1 MNKILSLLLAAAL
14 STSAFADDDKHE
26 MKHHDGGQM
35 KHADMNHDHGAEHD
49 HGANHEHG
57 SHDDHNAVAHDHG
70 AMAMN
75 AATITHTDEIS
86 AALAN
91 GGAPVVVDVLGVV
104 CDFCA
109 TAMNKIFSKRD
120 EVAAIYVDLDK
131 KTLSLVIT
139 DGSDLSDKQ
148 IEKLAKQAGYRIA
161 AIRRDSEAMGG

>member
-1 MNKILSLLLAAAL
+1 MNKIISLFIAAAL

-26 MKHHDGGQM
+26 MKHHGGDQM
-35 KHADMNHDHGAEHD
+35 NHAGMNHDYAAEHD
-49 HGANHEHG
+49 HGSHDHNAMAHEHG
-57 SHDDHNAVAHDHG
+57 DMV
-70 AMAMN
+70 MN
-75 AATITHTDEIS
+75 TATITHTDEIS

-109 TAMNKIFSKRD
+109 TAMNKIFGKRD
-120 EVAAIYVDLDK
+120 EVAALYVDLDK
-131 KTLSLVIT
+131 KTLSLVIN

>member
-1 MNKILSLLLAAAL
+1 MNKTIPLLIAATL

-26 MKHHDGGQM
+26 MKHHGGDQM

-49 HGANHEHG
+49 HGANHEHE
-57 SHDDHNAVAHDHG
+57 SHDHNAMAHDHG
-70 AMAMN
+70 DMAMK

>member
-14 STSAFADDDKHE
+14 STSAFADDDKYE
-26 MKHHDGGQM
+26 MKHHYGGQM

-57 SHDDHNAVAHDHG
+57 SRDHG

-104 CDFCA
+104 CDFCT
-109 TAMNKIFSKRD
+109 TAMNKVFSKRD

>member
-1 MNKILSLLLAAAL
+1 MNKTVPLFIAAAL
-14 STSAFADDDKHE
+14 ATSAFADDDKQE
-26 MKHHDGGQM
+26 MKHHGDGQM
-35 KHADMNHDHGAEHD
+35 NHADMNHAHGAEHD
-49 HGANHEHG
+49 HGANHG
-57 SHDDHNAVAHDHG
+57 D
-70 AMAMN
+70 MAMI
-75 AATITHTDEIS
+75 AATITHTNEIS

-109 TAMNKIFSKRD
+109 TAMNKVFSKRD

-131 KTLSLVIT
+131 KTLNLVIN

-161 AIRRDSEAMGG
+161 AIRRDNEAMGG

>member
-35 KHADMNHDHGAEHD
+35 NHDHGAEHD

-57 SHDDHNAVAHDHG
+57 DMG
-70 AMAMN
+70 MN

-86 AALAN
+86 TALAN

>member
-14 STSAFADDDKHE
+14 STSAFADDDKYE

-57 SHDDHNAVAHDHG
+57 SRDHG

>member
-35 KHADMNHDHGAEHD
+35 THAGMNHDHGAEHD

-57 SHDDHNAVAHDHG
+57 DMG
-70 AMAMN
+70 MN

-86 AALAN
+86 TALAN

-131 KTLSLVIT
+131 KTLSLVIN

-161 AIRRDSEAMGG
+161 AIRRDSEALGG

>member
-35 KHADMNHDHGAEHD
+35 MHAGMNHDHGAEHD

-57 SHDDHNAVAHDHG
+57 SRDHG

-131 KTLSLVIT
+131 KTLSLVIN

>member
-14 STSAFADDDKHE
+14 STSAFADDDKNE
-26 MKHHDGGQM
+26 MKHHYGGQM

-57 SHDDHNAVAHDHG
+57 SRDHG

>member
-14 STSAFADDDKHE
+14 STSAFAHDDKYE
-26 MKHHDGGQM
+26 MKHHYGGQM

-57 SHDDHNAVAHDHG
+57 SRDHG

>member
-1 MNKILSLLLAAAL
+1 MNKTIPLLIAATL

-26 MKHHDGGQM
+26 MKHHGGAQM
-35 KHADMNHDHGAEHD
+35 KHAGMHHDHGAEHD
-49 HGANHEHG
+49 HGSHDHNAMAHEHG
-57 SHDDHNAVAHDHG
+57 DMV
-70 AMAMN
+70 MN
-75 AATITHTDEIS
+75 TATITHTDEIS

-109 TAMNKIFSKRD
+109 TAMNKIFGKRD
-120 EVAAIYVDLDK
+120 EVAALYVDLDK
-131 KTLSLVIT
+131 KTLSLVIN

>member
-1 MNKILSLLLAAAL
+1 MNKTISLVIAAAL
-14 STSAFADDDKHE
+14 STSAYADDGKHE
-26 MKHHDGGQM
+26 MKHHGGGQM
-35 KHADMNHDHGAEHD
+35 NHADMNHDHGAEHD
-49 HGANHEHG
+49 HGASHEHE
-57 SHDDHNAVAHDHG
+57 SHDHNAMAHDHG
-70 AMAMN
+70 DMGMK
-75 AATITHTDEIS
+75 AASITHTDEIS
-86 AALAN
+86 TALAN

-131 KTLSLVIT
+131 KTLSLVIN
-139 DGSDLSDKQ
+139 DGSDLSDQQ

>member
-14 STSAFADDDKHE
+14 STSAFADDDKYE
-26 MKHHDGGQM
+26 MKHHYGGQM

-57 SHDDHNAVAHDHG
+57 SRDHG

>member
-1 MNKILSLLLAAAL
+1 MNKTISLFIAAAL

-26 MKHHDGGQM
+26 MKHHGGEQM
-35 KHADMNHDHGAEHD
+35 KHAGMSHDHSAEHD
-49 HGANHEHG
+49 HGSHDHNAMAHEHG
-57 SHDDHNAVAHDHG
+57 DMV
-70 AMAMN
+70 MN
-75 AATITHTDEIS
+75 TATITHTDEIS

-109 TAMNKIFSKRD
+109 TAMNKIFGKRD
-120 EVAAIYVDLDK
+120 EVAALYVDLDK
-131 KTLSLVIT
+131 KTLSLVIN

-161 AIRRDSEAMGG
+161 AIRRASEAMGG

>member
-57 SHDDHNAVAHDHG
+57 

-120 EVAAIYVDLDK
+120 EVAALYVDLDK
-131 KTLSLVIT
+131 KTLSLVIN

>member
-14 STSAFADDDKHE
+14 STSAFADDHKHE

-35 KHADMNHDHGAEHD
+35 KHADMNHDHGTEHD

-57 SHDDHNAVAHDHG
+57 SHDDHNAMAHDHG
-70 AMAMN
+70 DMAMN

>member
-57 SHDDHNAVAHDHG
+57 SRDHG

-131 KTLSLVIT
+131 KTLSLVIN

>member
-1 MNKILSLLLAAAL
+1 MNKSISLLIAATL
-14 STSAFADDDKHE
+14 STSAFADDGKHE
-26 MKHHDGGQM
+26 MKHLGGEQM
-35 KHADMNHDHGAEHD
+35 KHADMNHDHGADHEHRSHD
-49 HGANHEHG
+49 HN
-57 SHDDHNAVAHDHG
+57 SMAHDHG
-70 AMAMN
+70 DMAMN
-75 AATITHTDEIS
+75 AATITHTNEIS

-131 KTLSLVIT
+131 KTLSLVIN